1 VRAVNLIPV
10 DRRVGAGPGLGRS
23 QGGAYALLVLVAVLA
38 LLVFVYGKAA
48 HDVTSDNSQ
57 TAKLTTEAEQVKS
70 DAGALARYN
79 GLISQSEART
89 TAAETLIASR
99 FDWAHALHEVGRVLP
114 SGVSIASLAG
124 TMTAGSASPAP
135 AGSGS
140 GSSSSTVSSAT
151 PPGSL
156 PTIIL
161 TGCGTGQTKV
171 AEMLSRLRL
180 IDGVK
185 EATLSSST
193 ASGTSGGGGGSCP
206 SPNATFSVTVN
217 FEPLPASTSVSSAAT
232 NVSNPASSAGSTESS
247 K

>member
-1 VRAVNLIPV
+1 MRAVNLIPV

-23 QGGAYALLVLVAVLA
+23 QGGAYTLLVLVAVLA

-57 TAKLTTEAEQVKS
+57 TAKLTSEAEQVKS

-79 GLISQSEART
+79 GLIAQSEART
-89 TAAETLIASR
+89 AAAETLISSR

-114 SGVSIASLAG
+114 SGVSIGSLAG
-124 TMTAGSASPAP
+124 TMTAGAATPAP
-135 AGSGS
+135 AAA

-161 TGCGTGQTKV
+161 SGCGTGQTKV
-171 AEMLSRLRL
+171 AEVLTRLRL

-185 EATLSSST
+185 EATLASST
-193 ASGTSGGGGGSCP
+193 ASGTSGSGATSCP
-206 SPNATFSVTVN
+206 GPNATFSVTVS
-217 FEPLPASTSVSSAAT
+217 FEPLPASTSVSTDAT
-232 NVSNPASSAGSTESS
+232 NVSNPASPAGSTESS